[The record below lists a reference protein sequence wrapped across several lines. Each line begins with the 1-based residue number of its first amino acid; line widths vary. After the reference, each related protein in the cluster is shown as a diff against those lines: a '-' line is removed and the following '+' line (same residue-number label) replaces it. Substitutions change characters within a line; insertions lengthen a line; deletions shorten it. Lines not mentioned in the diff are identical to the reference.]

1 MASSFF
7 DKPAQTL
14 KDVPASELAR
24 HSRRLVSIDMT
35 TTLDQALQLL
45 HRDNILSVPVYDY
58 WNEKWV
64 GILTVQDILAYIA
77 FKDFEEGKVAD
88 TFDNGVK
95 PAGNVIRDRGAKL
108 PIAAVTD
115 TVADVLEPLC
125 KEVHRMLVRLPVN
138 PGSDDDR
145 EAELRLITQTDVLR
159 CAVLLED
166 AANWTASVEE
176 LGLVKGEVLTITP
189 QATALAGFQRMG
201 QNDINAIPVVTED
214 GKLIAVLSS
223 SDLRGLTSNLIQR
236 VTLPVLD
243 FLKEAR
249 RGHVR
254 RPITVGPSTSLQDAV
269 NKIMWGRVHRVIVVD
284 DQQKPIGVIT
294 STDVIRHFYNHLQSS
309 N

>member
-1 MASSFF
+1 MASF
-7 DKPAQTL
+7 DNPAQTM

-45 HRDNILSVPVYDY
+45 HRDNILSVPVYDH

-64 GILTVQDILAYIA
+64 GILTVQDILSYIA
-77 FKDFEEGKVAD
+77 FKDFEEGKISS

-95 PAGNVIRDRGAKL
+95 PAGNVIRDRNAIL
-108 PIAAVTD
+108 PIAAITD
-115 TVADVLEPLC
+115 SVADVLEPLS
-125 KEVHRMLVRLPVN
+125 KEVHRMLVRLPVA
-138 PGSDDDR
+138 PGTDDDR

-166 AANWTASVEE
+166 AASWNSSIEE
-176 LGLVKGEVLTITP
+176 LGLVKGGVVTITP
-189 QATALAGFQRMG
+189 QATALAGFQRMC
-201 QNDINAIPVVTED
+201 QHDINAIPVVSEN
-214 GKLIAVLSS
+214 GKLMTVLSA

-254 RPITVGPSTSLQDAV
+254 RPITVSPSSSFQDAV
-269 NKIMWGRVHRVIVVD
+269 NKILWGRVHRVIIVD
-284 DQQKPIGVIT
+284 DTQKPIGIIT
-294 STDVIRHFYNHLQSS
+294 STDVIRHFHDHLQHI